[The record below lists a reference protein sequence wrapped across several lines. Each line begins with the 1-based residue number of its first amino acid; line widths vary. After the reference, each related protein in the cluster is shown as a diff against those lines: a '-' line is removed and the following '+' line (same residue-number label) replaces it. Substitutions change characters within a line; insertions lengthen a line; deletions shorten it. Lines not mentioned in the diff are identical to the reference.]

1 MISCLNSS
9 KIGNC
14 RRESGKGLKPNFK
27 RIVRPYFTTYS
38 SLTLPPYLD
47 TATSILLSGIS
58 QVNLYRKTA
67 VFLQVKADSSNDF
80 IQFTRVPSFIRQR
93 VHAAS
98 TTAEG
103 QTRKTK
109 LYEKLE
115 FKTRQL
121 FRRFFQYFTWIFCCG
136 DSLCERSLARC
147 TEIRLEL
154 RWNLV
159 KLWSNQIE
167 TWSK

>member
-1 MISCLNSS
+1 MWF
-9 KIGNC
+9 GNQSFGDGASAPDF
-14 RRESGKGLKPNFK
+14 RVA
-27 RIVRPYFTTYS
+27 IV
-38 SLTLPPYLD
+38 
-47 TATSILLSGIS
+47 G
-58 QVNLYRKTA
+58 V
-67 VFLQVKADSSNDF
+67 QVKADSSNDF
-80 IQFTRVPSFIRQR
+80 IQFTRVSSFIRQR

-109 LYEKLE
+109 FYEKLE

-147 TEIRLEL
+147 TSFSGVHFRFL
-154 RWNLV
+154 RVLR
-159 KLWSNQIE
+159 E
-167 TWSK
+167 PAG

>member
-1 MISCLNSS
+1 M
-9 KIGNC
+9 
-14 RRESGKGLKPNFK
+14 
-27 RIVRPYFTTYS
+27 RPYFTTYS

-47 TATSILLSGIS
+47 TATGILLSGIS
-58 QVNLYRKTA
+58 QVNFHRKTA
-67 VFLQVKADSSNDF
+67 FFSQVKADSSNHF
-80 IQFTRVPSFIRQR
+80 IQFTRVPGFIRQR

-121 FRRFFQYFTWIFCCG
+121 FRRFFQYFTGFFCCG
-136 DSLCERSLARC
+136 DSLCERSFARY

-154 RWNLV
+154 GWNLV
-159 KLWSNQIE
+159 KIRLE
-167 TWSK
+167 